1 MYSPTRWGLEGV
13 ILLFQATFHQ
23 YYNYSHK
30 TFTSKKKKKTKTFTS
45 FFRKF
50 HFPSGSNKNLYMSFH
65 LLIRQQSGVQK
76 QEMPSKKEQLNYF
89 LPLII
94 KIIIY
99 IYDLLYS
106 QIYQLKLPNQN
117 QKLAWIHQ
125 FITQWRIL
133 FFFLRILCGNI
144 ERVLE
149 NWMVLLCSLPPPTI
163 VLMDLFLNTS
173 LPCMNESTHDETEF
187 TFCFLICP

>member
-1 MYSPTRWGLEGV
+1 
-13 ILLFQATFHQ
+13 
-23 YYNYSHK
+23 
-30 TFTSKKKKKTKTFTS
+30 
-45 FFRKF
+45 
-50 HFPSGSNKNLYMSFH
+50 MSFH

-76 QEMPSKKEQLNYF
+76 QEMPSKKEQFNYF

-106 QIYQLKLPNQN
+106 QNIAVKASKLEPKISMDSSVHYLVENS
-117 QKLAWIHQ
+117 
-125 FITQWRIL
+125 F

-163 VLMDLFLNTS
+163 VLMDLFLNPS

-187 TFCFLICP
+187 TFCFLHMPLTLSYS